1 MINISIP
8 GFKDICIRNI
18 VFDYNGTLAED
29 GKVSD
34 RTMEMLLILKEHL
47 NVYVATADT
56 YGNVAAEFAGTDIE
70 IRKFPSNRASLFK
83 KETVISLGPC
93 ETMCVGNGVN
103 DIEMSKECILSVAV
117 IGPEGCSGKLI
128 SNCDIAVKSV
138 DDVFHMLNKTDRIK
152 ATLRG

>member
-1 MINISIP
+1 MIKMSIP
-8 GFKDICIRNI
+8 GFKDICIKNI

-34 RTMEMLLILKEHL
+34 RTMEMLLLLNEHL
-47 NVYVATADT
+47 NVFVATADT
-56 YGNVAAEFAGTDIE
+56 YGNVAFEFAGTGIE
-70 IRKFPSNRASLFK
+70 IRKFPSDRASYFK
-83 KETVISLGPC
+83 KETVITLGSS

-103 DIEMSKECILSVAV
+103 DIEMSKECILSIAV

-128 SNCDIAVKSV
+128 SNCDIVVKSV
-138 DDVFHMLNKTDRIK
+138 DDVFDMLSKTDRIK